1 MRQSLATLVAVAA
14 LSATSG
20 VAHAGDTPEIRRD
33 PGKPQAIGVRH
44 TLRTIPEACARI
56 EGVFTGKPA
65 SPYLSEV
72 VNTNPACHPR
82 VRLRDAS
89 EAKPS
94 KAGGWIFNDQIDVQS
109 AECPSQI
116 AVVRIWRKPS
126 VTATPPKLDAQGRS
140 RVYIGG
146 KEDTLKNHG
155 ADQLPQFAIATNVE
169 GKACK

>member
-1 MRQSLATLVAVAA
+1 MHPILIAAA
-14 LSATSG
+14 LVFASAS
-20 VAHAGDTPEIRRD
+20 VQAQDKPELQRD
-33 PGKPQAIGVRH
+33 PGKPQAVGARH

-56 EGVFTGKPA
+56 EGVFTGKSA

-82 VRLRDAS
+82 VRLRDAGD
-89 EAKPS
+89 AKPTR
-94 KAGGWIFNDQIDVQS
+94 AGGWIFNDMIQVPS
-109 AECPSQI
+109 AECPSQV

-126 VTATPPKLDAQGRS
+126 ASAVPPKLDAQGRA

-146 KEDTLKNHG
+146 AEDTLKNHG
-155 ADQLPQFAIATNVE
+155 VDQLPQYAVATNVE

>member
-1 MRQSLATLVAVAA
+1 MRRLIVFTA
-14 LSATSG
+14 LS
-20 VAHAGDTPEIRRD
+20 VASFALMAGETPELHRD
-33 PGKPQAIGVRH
+33 PGKPQAVGVRH

-82 VRLRDAS
+82 VRLRDAG
-89 EAKPS
+89 EAKPN
-94 KAGGWIFNDQIDVQS
+94 KADGWIFNDMIQVPS
-109 AECPSQI
+109 AECPSQV

-126 VTATPPKLDAQGRS
+126 ATAVPPKLDAQGRA

-146 KEDTLKNHG
+146 KEDTLKNHS
-155 ADQLPQFAIATNVE
+155 ADQLPQYAIATNVE
-169 GKACK
+169 GKACGK

>member
-1 MRQSLATLVAVAA
+1 MRMPLIAAA
-14 LSATSG
+14 LVFASTA
-20 VAHAGDTPEIRRD
+20 AHAQEKPELHRD
-33 PGKPQAIGVRH
+33 RGTPQAVGVRH
-44 TLRTIPEACARI
+44 TLRNIPEACARI

-89 EAKPS
+89 DAKPT
-94 KAGGWIFNDQIDVQS
+94 KAGGWIFNDMIQVPS
-109 AECPSQI
+109 AECPSQV

-126 VTATPPKLDAQGRS
+126 ATAVPPKLDAQGRA

-146 KEDTLKNHG
+146 AEDTLKSHG
-155 ADQLPQFAIATNVE
+155 IDQLPQYAIATNVE

>member
-1 MRQSLATLVAVAA
+1 MSIASLTLQ
-14 LSATSG
+14 
-20 VAHAGDTPEIRRD
+20 AGETPEVKRNS
-33 PGKPQAIGVRH
+33 GTPQAVGARH

-82 VRLRDAS
+82 VRLRDAG
-89 EAKPS
+89 EAKPTR
-94 KAGGWIFNDQIDVQS
+94 AGGWILNDVIQVPS
-109 AECPSQI
+109 AECPSQV
-116 AVVRIWRKPS
+116 AMVRIWRKPS
-126 VTATPPKLDAQGRS
+126 ATAVPPKLDAQGRS

-146 KEDTLKNHG
+146 AEDTLKSHG
-155 ADQLPQFAIATNVE
+155 VDQLPQYAIATNVE

>member
-1 MRQSLATLVAVAA
+1 MRHLIVFAA
-14 LSATSG
+14 LC
-20 VAHAGDTPEIRRD
+20 VASFTLHAAETPEIRRD

-56 EGVFTGKPA
+56 EGQFTGKAA

-82 VRLRDAS
+82 VRLRDAG
-89 EAKPS
+89 EAKPT
-94 KAGGWIFNDQIDVQS
+94 KAGGWIFNDQIEVHS
-109 AECPSQI
+109 AECPTQV

-126 VTATPPKLDAQGRS
+126 STAVPPKLDAQGS
-140 RVYIGG
+140 ARVYIGG
-146 KEDTLKNHG
+146 KEDTLKSHG
-155 ADQLPQFAIATNVE
+155 ADQLPQYAIATNVE